1 MSEDNSKAPTPEKKG
16 KMASASADEQLK
28 FLLSCIRYSVNGK
41 IDFAEVASE
50 CSIVSKGAAAK
61 RYERLMKAH
70 GIHQQAAVSPRDASV
85 ASTKVKKAAAEGK
98 TTPATKAAKKR
109 KAIEAESP
117 TNNDEDDEEPS
128 PLAKKKRVKKE
139 VKSEIK
145 AEDEPEAALPQFD
158 GPSDTLAIKAESGIK
173 SEQEVVVK
181 EEPVGESFDSN
192 VFTIEDEEM
201 FDQFLQPGD
210 FDQSIVIAD

>member
-1 MSEDNSKAPTPEKKG
+1 
-16 KMASASADEQLK
+16 
-28 FLLSCIRYSVNGK
+28 
-41 IDFAEVASE
+41 
-50 CSIVSKGAAAK
+50 
-61 RYERLMKAH
+61 MKAH
-70 GIHQQAAVSPRDASV
+70 GIHQQAALSPRDASV

-98 TTPATKAAKKR
+98 TNPAAKAVKKR
-109 KAIEAESP
+109 KAMEAESP

-158 GPSDTLAIKAESGIK
+158 GPFDTLAIKAESGMK
-173 SEQEVVVK
+173 SEHKVVVK

-201 FDQFLQPGD
+201 FDRFLQPGD